1 MVQIYRILNIV
12 TNKSYIGKSV
22 NYIKRFEKHK
32 KAAQNKVNRRLYDSM
47 NHHGIDKFQ
56 LILIE
61 DLGNVTRTE
70 ANIRETYWVEVLDTL
85 MPNGYNMTKGGDGGY
100 TLDHWDNSRK
110 QELYKLQA
118 LSRTGQTRTDE
129 TKEIL
134 SQLAV
139 IREAS
144 KTEEQKNEISLKIS
158 KTNKERGI
166 APPEYTRW
174 KKGQVG
180 TFLGKTH
187 KESSKLKIGE
197 ARLGKKYEDFLSID
211 KAKEIKEDRR
221 KNWIGNKN
229 PNYVDF
235 TEEQKNSIIE
245 YIKKN
250 KKTTMNNITLTTGV
264 SPYIIRSWVRD
275 LGFSNFIYFCKHI
288 RTDNEN

>member
-12 TNKSYIGKSV
+12 TNKSYVGKSV
-22 NYIKRFEKHK
+22 NYIKRFERHK
-32 KAAQNKVNRRLYDSM
+32 KAAQNKINRRLYDSM

-61 DLGNVTRTE
+61 DLGNVTRAE

-100 TLDHWDNSRK
+100 TLDKWDNSRK
-110 QELYKLQA
+110 EELYKSQA
-118 LSRTGQTRTDE
+118 LSRTGQKRTNE

-134 SQLAV
+134 SQISI

-144 KTEEQKNEISLKIS
+144 KTKEQKIEISLKIS

-174 KKGQVG
+174 KKGQIG
-180 TFLGKTH
+180 TRTGIQHTDIT
-187 KESSKLKIGE
+187 KEKLSE

-211 KAKEIKEDRR
+211 KANEMKEDRR
-221 KNWIGNKN
+221 KNWTGNKN

-235 TEEQKNSIIE
+235 TEEQKNSIIR
-245 YIKKN
+245 YIKQN
-250 KKTTMNNITLTTGV
+250 KKTTMDNISLITGV